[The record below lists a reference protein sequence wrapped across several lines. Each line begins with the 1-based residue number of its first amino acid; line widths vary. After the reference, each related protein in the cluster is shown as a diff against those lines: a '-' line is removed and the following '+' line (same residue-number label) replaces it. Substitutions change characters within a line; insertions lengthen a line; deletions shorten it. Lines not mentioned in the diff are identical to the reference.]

1 MENPAV
7 PPPRTHILLIFI
19 HLLKIINYIKEI
31 RVCQGIL
38 LYLNICLSIFAA
50 YIHIGLVSQIMKRFL
65 PLAMLLMTGA
75 LVAPS
80 AKADITSRMTSSV
93 QLTVNSAATQMNR
106 IGSSFSITGNNVD
119 TTDGTTANTVS
130 AGTIASGVYSPGTIA
145 AVQDDPGESFSFTQ
159 AFTQCDAIDTTGP
172 DIGDVSAYGD
182 QLSTAAGTAGS
193 LAGTV
198 TSQGA
203 LTVTAGGAGTTATG
217 QFVTELS
224 IN

>member
-1 MENPAV
+1 
-7 PPPRTHILLIFI
+7 
-19 HLLKIINYIKEI
+19 
-31 RVCQGIL
+31 
-38 LYLNICLSIFAA
+38 
-50 YIHIGLVSQIMKRFL
+50 MKRFL

-75 LVAPS
+75 LVAPA

-106 IGSSFSITGNNVD
+106 IGSSFSITGNNID

-145 AVQDDPGESFSFTQ
+145 ATQDDPGESFSFTQ
-159 AFTQCDAIDTTGP
+159 AFTQADAIDTTGP

-182 QLSTAAGTAGS
+182 QLSTAAGTKDS

-203 LTVTAGGAGTTATG
+203 LTVTAGGAGTVATG
-217 QFVTELS
+217 QFVTELT

>member
-1 MENPAV
+1 
-7 PPPRTHILLIFI
+7 
-19 HLLKIINYIKEI
+19 
-31 RVCQGIL
+31 
-38 LYLNICLSIFAA
+38 
-50 YIHIGLVSQIMKRFL
+50 MKRLL
-65 PLAMLLMTGA
+65 PIVMLLMTGA

-106 IGSSFSITGNNVD
+106 IGSSFSITGNNID

-159 AFTQCDAIDTTGP
+159 AYTQADAIDTTGP

-198 TSQGA
+198 TRQGA
-203 LTVTAGGAGTTATG
+203 LTVTAGVAGTTATG

>member
-1 MENPAV
+1 MS
-7 PPPRTHILLIFI
+7 RSMKKLLP
-19 HLLKIINYIKEI
+19 II
-31 RVCQGIL
+31 
-38 LYLNICLSIFAA
+38 
-50 YIHIGLVSQIMKRFL
+50 
-65 PLAMLLMTGA
+65 MLLG
-75 LVAPS
+75 LAPM
-80 AKADITSRMTSSV
+80 AARADITSRMTSSV
-93 QLTVNSAATQMNR
+93 QLTVNAAATQMNR
-106 IGSSFSITGNNVD
+106 IGSSFSISGNNVD

-145 AVQDDPGESFSFTQ
+145 ATQDDPGESFSFTQ
-159 AFTQCDAIDTTGP
+159 AFTQADAIDTTGP

-203 LTVTAGGAGTTATG
+203 LTVTAGGAGTVATG